1 MVLFQS
7 MQTVTLWTIVTVIV
21 LVWFGSRRQPL
32 AVAGALL
39 RSLWTSRSFLI
50 AFIAMVLILM
60 VNGFELTLEKVL
72 QINWD
77 FTSNIHQLEG
87 QFVYSV
93 QQIFNH
99 PLLTQFVSFFYI
111 VVFQALIVASLG
123 IYTTNGNIRMAHAV
137 CYAIMI
143 NYIVAIP
150 FYLFFPVNEVW
161 SYAPAGVSFRML
173 EVFPNFEEQYRALS
187 GLDNCFP
194 SLHTS
199 ISVTVALLASQSGNR
214 RWAIFT
220 AASAIIIVFSIF
232 YLGIHWLTD
241 MLAGTVLAMVASWVG
256 LKLAGVQPKLSL
268 LPDRQKTFS
277 KSYTNSN
284 DIS

>member
-7 MQTVTLWTIVTVIV
+7 MQTVTLWTIVTVIA
-21 LVWFGSRRQPL
+21 LVWFGSRTQPL
-32 AVAGALL
+32 AVAGAFL
-39 RSLWTSRSFLI
+39 RSLWTSRSFLF

-60 VNGFELTLEKVL
+60 VNGMELTLEKML

-77 FTSNIHQLEG
+77 FTPNIHQLEG

-123 IYTTNGNIRMAHAV
+123 IYTTNGNLRMAHAV

-161 SYAPAGVSFRML
+161 SYPPSGVNFRML
-173 EVFPNFEEQYRALS
+173 EVFPNFEEQYRAFS
-187 GLDNCFP
+187 GIDNCFP

-199 ISVTVALLASQSGNR
+199 ISITVALLASQSGNR

-220 AASAIIIVFSIF
+220 AASAVIIVFSIF

-241 MLAGTVLAMVASWVG
+241 MLAGTVLATAASWAG
-256 LKLAGVQPKLSL
+256 LKLAGVQPKHSL

-277 KSYTNSN
+277 KSYSESN
-284 DIS
+284 EM